1 MVVSGRALSEWRAE
15 IAIEVHLNYFTAQSL
30 DLESTVSGERR
41 EIVRNVL
48 KFKII
53 SEELE

>member
-1 MVVSGRALSEWRAE
+1 MVVSGRALSEWRAD
-15 IAIEVHLNYFTAQSL
+15 IAIEVLLNYFTAQSL

-48 KFKII
+48 KVKII